1 MRRPG
6 GPGRLP
12 LTVSAFLVLYVCSAA
27 GWVGWGLHE
36 SGLFRL
42 VVWLLGAGFAF
53 LAVGQAWWVL
63 LLRTQD
69 RDDAAK

>member
-12 LTVSAFLVLYVCSAA
+12 LTAGAFLVLYVCAAA
-27 GWVGWGLHE
+27 GWVGWGLNQ

-53 LAVGQAWWVL
+53 PAVRQARWVL
-63 LLRTQD
+63 LLRAQD
-69 RDDAAK
+69 RADAAK